1 MALDIYE
8 MAIRILVAS
17 AAGALIGY
25 ERYVQEFRIASPET
39 ERTDMRAVD
48 NAIEWPVSAGLLYG
62 RCWAGLRPSGPAV
75 ATSSARLHLS
85 LLRDLQRVVDLDPEV
100 SDGALKFAMAEEKLD
115 GPEIPGPP
123 VDQRRFGAPH

>member
-1 MALDIYE
+1 LALDIYE

-62 RCWAGLRPSGPAV
+62 RCWAGQRPSHPV
-75 ATSSARLHLS
+75 AALARQRVPDPLS
-85 LLRDLQRVVDLDPEV
+85 LPQSDPGEDQPCRDECCAAD
-100 SDGALKFAMAEEKLD
+100 
-115 GPEIPGPP
+115 
-123 VDQRRFGAPH
+123 RR

>member
-1 MALDIYE
+1 LALDIYE

-48 NAIEWPVSAGLLYG
+48 NAIEWPVSAGSLYG
-62 RCWAGLRPSGPAV
+62 RCWPRV
-75 ATSSARLHLS
+75 CKNARL
-85 LLRDLQRVVDLDPEV
+85 P
-100 SDGALKFAMAEEKLD
+100 K
-115 GPEIPGPP
+115 
-123 VDQRRFGAPH
+123 RRNFLH

>member
-1 MALDIYE
+1 LALDIYE

-62 RCWAGLRPSGPAV
+62 RCWPLAV
-75 ATSSARLHLS
+75 GCS
-85 LLRDLQRVVDLDPEV
+85 RVGSNV
-100 SDGALKFAMAEEKLD
+100 SPTLGRSCLIT
-115 GPEIPGPP
+115 GH
-123 VDQRRFGAPH
+123 RNR

>member
-1 MALDIYE
+1 LALDIYE
-8 MAIRILVAS
+8 MAIRMLVAS

-62 RCWAGLRPSGPAV
+62 RCWA
-75 ATSSARLHLS
+75 ATSHASGSNLWVGTRVGPRRLGIF
-85 LLRDLQRVVDLDPEV
+85 RDRY
-100 SDGALKFAMAEEKLD
+100 G
-115 GPEIPGPP
+115 G
-123 VDQRRFGAPH
+123 

>member
-1 MALDIYE
+1 LALDIYE

-62 RCWAGLRPSGPAV
+62 RCWPDRDIDDELSLAV
-75 ATSSARLHLS
+75 AVTREA
-85 LLRDLQRVVDLDPEV
+85 
-100 SDGALKFAMAEEKLD
+100 
-115 GPEIPGPP
+115 
-123 VDQRRFGAPH
+123 